1 MAQTVVMQIQ
11 AHRALRWLAEQGVKV
26 RAVKAAPR
34 RPYIEIDYPESA
46 QLWASAAEM
55 VQQVNGLRRRVWA
68 ARLGGCVVTWAET
81 TTEGVVA

>member
-11 AHRALRWLAEQGVKV
+11 AHRALRWLAEQGVNA

-34 RPYIEIDYPESA
+34 RPYIEIDTPCPALSESA
-46 QLWASAAEM
+46 LEM
-55 VQQVNGLRRRVWA
+55 TQTVNGLRRRVWA

-81 TTEGVVA
+81 EGAEA